1 MNKRLRNFN
10 GITLVALIVTIVILL
25 ILAGITIATLGGE
38 NGLFKK
44 VKLGKERY
52 AISEAKEK
60 LELEI
65 TNLQIEQNGKGE
77 ELTKEDLPKMNSD
90 EIDVRDTTNFP
101 VEVIYKNYKFEVDS
115 NFKVTYVSEANET
128 IITYTTEPEGY
139 TNQNNIKVLVKIT
152 NPKGIKSILK
162 PGETDKILPQDR
174 TTAGIEFIVTKNGHY
189 ILKVEDVD
197 GNEVSKD
204 IYIDLIDTLAP
215 EEFTPEVQKNGS
227 TITIVENGKDAEATE
242 ESSKSG
248 IDHYEYY
255 VIDSSNKE
263 TKYDNNKIENL
274 ALGTYRAYV
283 IAFDKAGNSRKS
295 NEVEFSITIEF
306 SKISA
311 GDQHNLAI
319 DKEGNLF
326 SWGGSND
333 TLEDGVTDL
342 ATGNF
347 KGWGP
352 VKMKLDFKVKE
363 MSVGN
368 YSHSLVI
375 DNNGYLW
382 SRARSNSYGQLGNGT
397 TETSD
402 KLIKIKEDVKFE
414 KISAGEYHN
423 LAIDTEGNLWSW
435 GYNYN
440 GQLGD
445 GTTTNKLEPTQIMP
459 NKKFIQIA
467 TGGRHSLA
475 IDNDGNLW
483 SWGYNGDKQLGDR
496 TTVESHTPIQILK
509 DEKFIQVSAMED
521 HSLALDSEGNV
532 WRWGESVYD
541 TGTRWYYYKN
551 DPQKIKIDKRI
562 TQISAGQYHVLA
574 LDSEGNVWRWGLNA
588 AGQLGNGTNK
598 QNNTPTQLV
607 SDKKIIQIAAGEGH
621 SLALDSDGT
630 IWGWGSNGRWEL
642 GIDDNRVY
650 SKELPIQIVPASKRN

>member
-25 ILAGITIATLGGE
+25 ILAGIAIATLGGE

-115 NFKVTYVSEANET
+115 NFHVTYVGEANET
-128 IITYTTEPEGY
+128 IITYTTEPDGY

-174 TTAGIEFIVTKNGHY
+174 TTAGIEFTVTKNGHY

-215 EEFTPEVQKNGS
+215 EDFTPEVQKNGS

-255 VIDSSNKE
+255 LIDSSNKE

-274 ALGTYRAYV
+274 ALGTYKAYV

-295 NEVEFSITIEF
+295 NEVEFKIAIEF
-306 SKISA
+306 KEIS
-311 GDQHNLAI
+311 
-319 DKEGNLF
+319 
-326 SWGGSND
+326 
-333 TLEDGVTDL
+333 
-342 ATGNF
+342 TGNTHCL
-347 KGWGP
+347 G
-352 VKMKLDFKVKE
+352 
-363 MSVGN
+363 
-368 YSHSLVI
+368 I
-375 DNNGYLW
+375 
-382 SRARSNSYGQLGNGT
+382 NS
-397 TETSD
+397 
-402 KLIKIKEDVKFE
+402 
-414 KISAGEYHN
+414 
-423 LAIDTEGNLWSW
+423 EGKLWSW
-435 GYNYN
+435 GYNSY

-445 GTTTNKLEPTQIMP
+445 GTTTRRNNPVQIVEDTQFIQISAGNAHSLAIDKNGKLWSWGDNRAGQLGDGTKNNKLIPTIINTEVSFTHISTGDGFSMAIDYSGNIWSWGKNYSGQLGNGTHEEKLEPVQITTGRKFTQISAGGSHSLAIDSEGNLWTWGYNRYGQLGDGTKVDKAGPIEIKKGTKFVQIAAGGLHSLALDSEGNLWSWGKNEYGQLGNNSP
-459 NKKFIQIA
+459 NEEGEENPFNISQIWSNKFIQISA
-467 TGGRHSLA
+467 GDSHSIAIDVEGKLWTWGYNYYGQLGNGTKRNSARPINIKNGTIFTGVFAGDYHNIA
-475 IDNDGNLW
+475 KDNDGNLW
-483 SWGYNGDKQLGDR
+483 SWGRNDDGQLGDG
-496 TTVESHTPIQILK
+496 TTTTRLTPIQI
-509 DEKFIQVSAMED
+509 
-521 HSLALDSEGNV
+521 N
-532 WRWGESVYD
+532 
-541 TGTRWYYYKN
+541 
-551 DPQKIKIDKRI
+551 
-562 TQISAGQYHVLA
+562 
-574 LDSEGNVWRWGLNA
+574 
-588 AGQLGNGTNK
+588 
-598 QNNTPTQLV
+598 
-607 SDKKIIQIAAGEGH
+607 
-621 SLALDSDGT
+621 
-630 IWGWGSNGRWEL
+630 
-642 GIDDNRVY
+642 
-650 SKELPIQIVPASKRN
+650 

>member
-25 ILAGITIATLGGE
+25 ILAGIAIATLGGE

-65 TNLQIEQNGKGE
+65 TNLQIEQNGKGK

-115 NFKVTYVSEANET
+115 NFKVTYVGEANET

-139 TNQNNIKVLVKIT
+139 TNQNNIKILVKIT

-174 TTAGIEFIVTKNGHY
+174 TTAGIEFTVTKNGHY

-255 VIDSSNKE
+255 LIDSSNKE
-263 TKYDNNKIENL
+263 TKYDSNKIENL

-295 NEVEFSITIEF
+295 NEVEFKIAIEF
-306 SKISA
+306 KEIYA
-311 GDQHNLAI
+311 GESYTLAI
-319 DKEGNLF
+319 DKE
-326 SWGGSND
+326 
-333 TLEDGVTDL
+333 E
-342 ATGNF
+342 
-347 KGWGP
+347 
-352 VKMKLDFKVKE
+352 
-363 MSVGN
+363 
-368 YSHSLVI
+368 
-375 DNNGYLW
+375 
-382 SRARSNSYGQLGNGT
+382 R
-397 TETSD
+397 
-402 KLIKIKEDVKFE
+402 
-414 KISAGEYHN
+414 
-423 LAIDTEGNLWSW
+423 LWSW
-435 GYNYN
+435 GYNGTGQLGDGTKVDRTNPLKIKEENKFIKVSAGQYHVMSIDEEGNLWTWGRNEN

-445 GTTTNKLEPTQIMP
+445 GTTVDNANPIKLNIS
-459 NKKFIQIA
+459 KKFKQISAGNDYSMAIDNEGKLWTWGNNYYGQLGDGTNIQRTLLVQIKNELKFSQIA
-467 TGGRHSLA
+467 TYMQHSMAIDNEGNLWTWGRNHHGQLGDGTKTDKTSPIQIKAGTKFKQISAGSYHSLA
-475 IDNDGNLW
+475 IDSEGNLW
-483 SWGYNGDKQLGDR
+483 AWGYNYKGSLGDGTATDRTSPVQIKAGTKFTQVLAGDRHSFAIEENGKIWGMGDNYYGQLGDR
-496 TTVESHTPIQILK
+496 TTTVRYTPVQI
-509 DEKFIQVSAMED
+509 
-521 HSLALDSEGNV
+521 N
-532 WRWGESVYD
+532 
-541 TGTRWYYYKN
+541 
-551 DPQKIKIDKRI
+551 
-562 TQISAGQYHVLA
+562 
-574 LDSEGNVWRWGLNA
+574 
-588 AGQLGNGTNK
+588 
-598 QNNTPTQLV
+598 
-607 SDKKIIQIAAGEGH
+607 
-621 SLALDSDGT
+621 
-630 IWGWGSNGRWEL
+630 
-642 GIDDNRVY
+642 
-650 SKELPIQIVPASKRN
+650 

>member
-25 ILAGITIATLGGE
+25 ILAGIAIATLGGE

-115 NFKVTYVSEANET
+115 NFQVTYVGEANET

-152 NPKGIKSILK
+152 NTKGIKSILK

-174 TTAGIEFIVTKNGHY
+174 TTAGIEFTVTKNGHY

-227 TITIVENGKDAEATE
+227 TITIVENGKDAEETE

-255 VIDSSNKE
+255 LIDSSNKE

-274 ALGTYRAYV
+274 ALGTYKVYL

-295 NEVEFSITIEF
+295 NEVEFKIAIEF
-306 SKISA
+306 KEIYA
-311 GDQHNLAI
+311 GESYTLAI
-319 DKEGNLF
+319 DKEERLW
-326 SWGGSND
+326 SWG
-333 TLEDGVTDL
+333 
-342 ATGNF
+342 
-347 KGWGP
+347 
-352 VKMKLDFKVKE
+352 
-363 MSVGN
+363 
-368 YSHSLVI
+368 Y
-375 DNNGYLW
+375 NGT
-382 SRARSNSYGQLGNGT
+382 GQLGDGT
-397 TETSD
+397 KVDRTNP
-402 KLIKIKEDVKFE
+402 LKIKEEKKFI
-414 KISAGEYHN
+414 KVSAGEYHVMAIDEEGN
-423 LAIDTEGNLWSW
+423 LWTWGRNNYGQLGDGTLIDKTFPIQIIKERKFVQISAGNYYSMAIDTEGNLWTW
-435 GYNYN
+435 GYNYYGQLGDGTKN
-440 GQLGD
+440 DRNIPAVVKTEKKFIQLVSEGYGGLALDEEGKLWTWGRNDGGQLGDGTNEEKLKPVQVATTIQFTQISAAGSHCMAIDEKGNLWTWGKNDRGQLGDGTKSDKSLPVKIKPEIQFIEISAGPDHCLAIDSEKKLWVWGANYGGQLGDGTKNDKVVPVKIMSETQFIGISAGNRHGFALEVNGKIYGFGNNYYGQLGD
-445 GTTTNKLEPTQIMP
+445 GTTTDRLIPVQI
-459 NKKFIQIA
+459 N
-467 TGGRHSLA
+467 
-475 IDNDGNLW
+475 
-483 SWGYNGDKQLGDR
+483 
-496 TTVESHTPIQILK
+496 
-509 DEKFIQVSAMED
+509 
-521 HSLALDSEGNV
+521 
-532 WRWGESVYD
+532 
-541 TGTRWYYYKN
+541 
-551 DPQKIKIDKRI
+551 
-562 TQISAGQYHVLA
+562 
-574 LDSEGNVWRWGLNA
+574 
-588 AGQLGNGTNK
+588 
-598 QNNTPTQLV
+598 
-607 SDKKIIQIAAGEGH
+607 
-621 SLALDSDGT
+621 
-630 IWGWGSNGRWEL
+630 
-642 GIDDNRVY
+642 
-650 SKELPIQIVPASKRN
+650 

>member
-1 MNKRLRNFN
+1 MKKIRNKNK
-10 GITLVALIVTIVILL
+10 GITLVALIITIIILL
-25 ILAGITIATLGGE
+25 ILSGITIATLGGE

-52 AISEAKEK
+52 AISESKEK

-115 NFKVTYVSEANET
+115 NFKVTYVGEANET

-174 TTAGIEFIVTKNGHY
+174 TTAGIEFTVTKNGHY

-255 VIDSSNKE
+255 LIDSSNKE

-274 ALGTYRAYV
+274 ALGTYKVYL

-295 NEVEFSITIEF
+295 KEVEFKIAIEF
-306 SKISA
+306 KEIST
-311 GDQHNLAI
+311 GDNHCLGI
-319 DKEGNLF
+319 DSEGKLW
-326 SWGGSND
+326 SWGSN
-333 TLEDGVTDL
+333 G
-342 ATGNF
+342 
-347 KGWGP
+347 
-352 VKMKLDFKVKE
+352 
-363 MSVGN
+363 
-368 YSHSLVI
+368 
-375 DNNGYLW
+375 
-382 SRARSNSYGQLGNGT
+382 YGQLGDGT
-397 TETSD
+397 TTRRYNPVQ
-402 KLIKIKEDVKFE
+402 IVEDTQFIQ
-414 KISAGEYHN
+414 ISAGNAHS
-423 LAIDTEGNLWSW
+423 LAIDRNGNLWSW
-435 GYNYN
+435 GYNYA

-445 GTTTNKLEPTQIMP
+445 GTKNNKLIPTIINTEVSFTHISAGEGFSLAIDNSGNIWSWGRNGSGQLGNGTYEEKLEPVQITTGRKFTQISAGAVHSLAIDSEGNLWTWGYNRYGQLGDGTKVDKSRP
-459 NKKFIQIA
+459 IEIKKGTKFVQIAAGYLHSLAIDSEGNLWTWGYNEYGQLGDISTNKEGEENPFNISQMWSNKFIQISA
-467 TGGRHSLA
+467 GGGHSIAIDVDGKLWTWGYNYYGQLGNGTKRNSGRPINIKNGTIFTGVFAGNYHNIA
-475 IDNDGNLW
+475 KDNDGNLW
-483 SWGYNGDKQLGDR
+483 AWGLNGDGQLGDGTQVDR
-496 TTVESHTPIQILK
+496 LVPVQI
-509 DEKFIQVSAMED
+509 
-521 HSLALDSEGNV
+521 N
-532 WRWGESVYD
+532 
-541 TGTRWYYYKN
+541 
-551 DPQKIKIDKRI
+551 
-562 TQISAGQYHVLA
+562 
-574 LDSEGNVWRWGLNA
+574 
-588 AGQLGNGTNK
+588 
-598 QNNTPTQLV
+598 
-607 SDKKIIQIAAGEGH
+607 
-621 SLALDSDGT
+621 
-630 IWGWGSNGRWEL
+630 
-642 GIDDNRVY
+642 
-650 SKELPIQIVPASKRN
+650 